1 MSMGKAGQREWTE
14 SRVVLQNDSKETLI
28 VRPAG
33 EPDATPWE
41 FPGGRLEGRESPE
54 TGLRRICRDELGIEL
69 EFVQGQPPFVHNFG
83 THSITY
89 RYYFC
94 RVAKGEARAR
104 GGGEVRWVR
113 TGQLREYVF
122 DAPTQQVVEWL
133 LEEPG

>member
-1 MSMGKAGQREWTE
+1 MARTKQNEWTE
-14 SRVVLQNDSKETLI
+14 SRVVLQNDRKETLI

-41 FPGGRLEGRESPE
+41 FPGGKLAQRESPE
-54 TGLRRICRDELGIEL
+54 VALRRICREQLGIEL

-94 RVAKGEARAR
+94 RISKGDAKSHSMAEL
-104 GGGEVRWVR
+104 RWVR

-122 DAPTQQVVEWL
+122 DAPTQQVVDWL
-133 LEEPG
+133 LEDPA